1 MDQTMNRMD
10 GSNGSNDGSNGWIER
25 MDRTMDRTDGSNG
38 WIERMDRTIDRT
50 MDRIN
55 GRIKRSTNGL
65 FGRFG
70 LIEKGGL
77 LGGGCSLN
85 RWVGG

>member
-1 MDQTMNRMD
+1 
-10 GSNGSNDGSNGWIER
+10 
-25 MDRTMDRTDGSNG
+25 MDRSIDG
-38 WIERMDRTIDRT
+38 T

>member
-1 MDQTMNRMD
+1 MD
-10 GSNGSNDGSNGWIER
+10 G
-25 MDRTMDRTDGSNG
+25 
-38 WIERMDRTIDRT
+38 TIDRT

-70 LIEKGGL
+70 LIEKGEL